1 MVSWQ
6 GLLASTDRLLS
17 SWEEGQEEALGEEFT
32 PILLRC
38 WDVYVLSQQ
47 AQTVGEMIERFYN

>member
-17 SWEEGQEEALGEEFT
+17 SWEEGQEEALVPKKT
-32 PILLRC
+32 PADFYRLGPRDNLRQTSTPGQP
-38 WDVYVLSQQ
+38 LS
-47 AQTVGEMIERFYN
+47 F